1 MVTTTTNTTNRR
13 DQATRGGDPSS
24 HAIPLSHRHAMGVSP
39 PLPRSPRLRQNY
51 SRRHRQLYYSKVY
64 FLFVFSKGG
73 PATPISHYLSRLL
86 VLHARAPYARRGAV
100 EPRARGG
107 GRGEARPR
115 AQNTRIARVASE
127 PLLDIKVVVV

>member
-1 MVTTTTNTTNRR
+1 
-13 DQATRGGDPSS
+13 
-24 HAIPLSHRHAMGVSP
+24 MGVSP

-64 FLFVFSKGG
+64 FLFVFSKGD

-86 VLHARAPYARRGAV
+86 VLRARAPHARRGAV

-107 GRGEARPR
+107 GRGAARPR